1 MRLFVVLALVAAALA
16 EPEADP
22 TLVYTTAG
30 LHAPLTS
37 YPSTVYPTSVYPT
50 LRSLLPTVNSVP
62 TVYTSWPNSVYPTLR
77 SFPTVN
83 SVPAFGHLVK
93 RDAEAEAEADP
104 LYIDTSIT
112 GTGGIGTVYPT
123 SVYPTLRS
131 FPVVPTMNS
140 VPTNVVPTV
149 NSVPTNVVPT
159 VNSVPTV
166 CFGVDCVRRNIHTV
180 NRVVPTVNRLI
191 PTAVNRVIPTVN
203 RLIPTAVNRVI
214 PTINRVIPTVNRVI
228 PTVNRIFPT
237 VNRIVPTVNTVIPT
251 WMSPVARSPMPGM
264 DMADTMKT
272 ETDAGDVVVA

>member
-83 SVPAFGHLVK
+83 SVPAVTHLVK
-93 RDAEAEAEADP
+93 REAEAEAEADP

-112 GTGGIGTVYPT
+112 GTGGTVYPT

-131 FPVVPTMNS
+131 FP
-140 VPTNVVPTV
+140 VVPTV

-166 CFGVDCVRRNIHTV
+166 CFGVDCVRRNIPTV
-180 NRVVPTVNRLI
+180 NRVVPTINRI
-191 PTAVNRVIPTVN
+191 VPTVNRVIPTVN
-203 RLIPTAVNRVI
+203 RVI
-214 PTINRVIPTVNRVI
+214 PTINRIVPTVNRVIPTVNRVI

>member
-1 MRLFVVLALVAAALA
+1 M
-16 EPEADP
+16 
-22 TLVYTTAG
+22 G
-30 LHAPLTS
+30 
-37 YPSTVYPTSVYPT
+37 
-50 LRSLLPTVNSVP
+50 
-62 TVYTSWPNSVYPTLR
+62 
-77 SFPTVN
+77 N

-131 FPVVPTMNS
+131 FPVVPT
-140 VPTNVVPTV
+140 V

-166 CFGVDCVRRNIHTV
+166 CLGVDCVRRNIHTV
-180 NRVVPTVNRLI
+180 NRV
-191 PTAVNRVIPTVN
+191 
-203 RLIPTAVNRVI
+203 
-214 PTINRVIPTVNRVI
+214 
-228 PTVNRIFPT
+228 
-237 VNRIVPTVNTVIPT
+237 VPTVNTVIPT